1 MAGAEIVIGPYL
13 SLIVRP
19 MYGKT
24 VISMIIKKEF
34 LINCRNVIDSHRDG
48 LCLLLWVL
56 MIVHNLCTILIKFIK
71 NKQ

>member
-19 MYGKT
+19 MYGKP

-34 LINCRNVIDSHRDG
+34 LINCQRK
-48 LCLLLWVL
+48 CY
-56 MIVHNLCTILIKFIK
+56 
-71 NKQ
+71 